1 MNYWKIHTCIGTLK
15 KVVGKILKC
24 YEWVNGNNTSC
35 LGGRNVMF
43 YLVTY
48 YQQQRIWDEVVSVR
62 SCLHPKDSCFPCKIM
77 ESCTQHMLGL
87 YVDVHRR
94 ITGRRSTLSTE
105 KARMKRRRT
114 IVDRE
119 L

>member
-1 MNYWKIHTCIGTLK
+1 
-15 KVVGKILKC
+15 
-24 YEWVNGNNTSC
+24 
-35 LGGRNVMF
+35 MF